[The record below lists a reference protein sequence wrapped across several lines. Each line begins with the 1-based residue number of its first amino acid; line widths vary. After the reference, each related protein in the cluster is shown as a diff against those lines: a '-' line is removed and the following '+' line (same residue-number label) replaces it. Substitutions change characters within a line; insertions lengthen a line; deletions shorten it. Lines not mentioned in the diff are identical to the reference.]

1 MYPVR
6 IGAGMVVIIS
16 EQKPSTGV
24 MIAATILLN
33 AGVFPLIAATMGY
46 IRIM

>member
-1 MYPVR
+1 MCPVH
-6 IGAGMVVIIS
+6 IGAGAVVIIS
-16 EQKPSTGV
+16 EQETSTGV

-33 AGVFPLIAATMGY
+33 AGVFPLIAATVGY